1 MHALRMGALASF
13 FAACVP
19 AMAALSIDDLV
30 PGKTVSGPNLTVK
43 DMKGKVTLVMY
54 WGTR

>member
-1 MHALRMGALASF
+1 MQKILLALI
-13 FAACVP
+13 FACLP
-19 AMAALSIDDLV
+19 AAAAMTIDDLS
-30 PGKTVSGPNLTVK
+30 PGKTVNGPNYGVK

>member
-1 MHALRMGALASF
+1 MRALRTLALASF

-19 AMAALSIDDLV
+19 AMAAMSIEDLS
-30 PGKTVSGPNLTVK
+30 PGKTVAGPNLTAK

>member
-1 MHALRMGALASF
+1 MRAFL
-13 FAACVP
+13 
-19 AMAALSIDDLV
+19 AALVFACLPAAAMTIDDLS
-30 PGKTVSGPNLTVK
+30 PGKTVSGPNYGVK

>member
-1 MHALRMGALASF
+1 MRVML
-13 FAACVP
+13 
-19 AMAALSIDDLV
+19 AALVFACLPAVAMTIDDLS

-54 WGTR
+54 WGTH